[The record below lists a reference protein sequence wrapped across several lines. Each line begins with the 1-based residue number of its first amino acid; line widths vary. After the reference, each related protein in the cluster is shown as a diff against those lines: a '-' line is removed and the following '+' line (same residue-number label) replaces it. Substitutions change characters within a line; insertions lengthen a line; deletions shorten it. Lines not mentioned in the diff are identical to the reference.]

1 MNDKRFHWLCLFI
14 CCLGMA
20 ACSKQRDDSTT
31 QIRRVA
37 VSRVVKIPAQFWT
50 SNIAARQNP
59 GVLTVT
65 QKSED
70 ELPQG
75 PEGFEVLPD
84 GGFAITD
91 PLQRRLVFYD
101 SLGDFRA
108 AWPIGFAAN
117 SVTALPGGAM
127 ELRDAKSGEIVLF
140 DAAGQRL
147 SARAAVRSRGAGAD
161 ARLLELNRGVIARPR
176 TRGSAPGDL
185 QVDFASDSS
194 QMVSLQNLGVDA
206 GGNTY
211 VALEA
216 ARGSDVIDIQKII
229 RKYAADNTLI
239 CQITDIPLDYYVPPV
254 NEFRIR
260 AGQVYQLLPQEKE
273 VIINIWNTN
282 P

>member
-1 MNDKRFHWLCLFI
+1 MANKNLLEVLLFI
-14 CCLGMA
+14 CLLLSSCQNKSA
-20 ACSKQRDDSTT
+20 DNSTQT
-31 QIRRVA
+31 VRAIS

-101 SLGDFRA
+101 SLGNFRA
-108 AWPIGFAAN
+108 EWPIGFAAN
-117 SVTALPGGAM
+117 SVTALPGGEM

-147 SARAAVRSRGAGAD
+147 SSRVAARSRGARAESRCYRQTAD
-161 ARLLELNRGVIARPR
+161 ARQRPGR
-176 TRGSAPGDL
+176 L
-185 QVDFASDSS
+185 
-194 QMVSLQNLGVDA
+194 A
-206 GGNTY
+206 G
-211 VALEA
+211 
-216 ARGSDVIDIQKII
+216 
-229 RKYAADNTLI
+229 
-239 CQITDIPLDYYVPPV
+239 
-254 NEFRIR
+254 
-260 AGQVYQLLPQEKE
+260 
-273 VIINIWNTN
+273 
-282 P
+282 